1 MILPLGLMLE
11 HEHNDAFVAIAT
23 HALLHQK
30 SPINATFCIGPMRL
44 MTRQKNEG
52 RDLRAP
58 SMNMGPVCE
67 EWFGVCHPAPI
78 SSESVIFH
86 W

>member
-30 SPINATFCIGPMRL
+30 SPINATFCIGPMRS

-67 EWFGVCHPAPI
+67 EWFGVCHPTPI
-78 SSESVIFH
+78 SSESVTFH